1 MHNSLY
7 NCDFLKIFFA

>member
-1 MHNSLY
+1 MIHY